1 MPNIYILI
9 SNKGTSQEKLDS
21 SQPNG
26 GVAANNDLISEKTTS
41 ISNIFFKTAAMHQ
54 LMQNTINMAK
64 TMITDSVSMYGE
76 MTGEYLKQTKI
87 ENIFK
92 TVGTAT
98 SFVGTVAAG
107 AMTGGVAGA
116 VVGAVIATG
125 NLVYSQVKSNINYSN
140 SIVKSNIQASFNSQ
154 RIGNVL
160 IGGGRI

>member
-1 MPNIYILI
+1 MPQINILI
-9 SNKGTSQEKLDS
+9 SDKGTSQEKLDTG
-21 SQPNG
+21 QANG
-26 GVAANNDLISEKTTS
+26 GVAANNDLITEKAS
-41 ISNIFFKTAAMHQ
+41 GLGGVFKTAAMHQ

-64 TMITDSVSMYGE
+64 SMITDSVSMYGE

-87 ENIFK
+87 ENAFRL
-92 TVGTAT
+92 VGSAA
-98 SFVGTVAAG
+98 SFVGTVATG